1 MFQGSCVVQGLEEA
15 VVLDKD
21 EVYRILERGAQRR
34 QTAGTL
40 MNAHSRSVSH
50 NASGTSFPVIHR
62 CFFAVYDDY
71 ILLYVLFD
79 SQMVQCVGFRSAYAS

>member
-1 MFQGSCVVQGLEEA
+1 MFQGACVVQGLEEA

-40 MNAHSRSVSH
+40 MNAHSRSVFH
-50 NASGTSFPVIHR
+50 NSSDT
-62 CFFAVYDDY
+62 FFLLHIDTLF
-71 ILLYVLFD
+71 LLYVRNTFD
-79 SQMVQCVGFRSAYAS
+79 